1 MNEVGCDIKSS
12 LSRVVPIK
20 SVRVGERRLDQ
31 REREREAR
39 RSSGREEALL
49 VRSVSLEIKY
59 PPAQRMRPTE
69 EGGEGGERG
78 IERQRTG
85 CGGLGVWQQRVLCA
99 GGHRGQRIIALGVER
114 GALFGSPRAKDNKER
129 KEHEDAIGAGP
140 LSTGKFQRGGRHPEQ
155 AAEQAAGNSNVVRRA
170 RAAHLSGRHAIGSRR
185 RQTHISHNPPLTH
198 PPTLGNGERGHGC
211 DECTALQ
218 LG

>member
-1 MNEVGCDIKSS
+1 M
-12 LSRVVPIK
+12 
-20 SVRVGERRLDQ
+20 
-31 REREREAR
+31 
-39 RSSGREEALL
+39 L

-140 LSTGKFQRGGRHPEQ
+140 LATGKFQRGGRHPEQ

-185 RQTHISHNPPLTH
+185 RQTHISHNPPPTH
-198 PPTLGNGERGHGC
+198 ARQWGAGARMRRVHSASVGLARAGGPAQRGRAKAKGEDAGKGPTACGC
-211 DECTALQ
+211 M
-218 LG
+218 GPRVVGR